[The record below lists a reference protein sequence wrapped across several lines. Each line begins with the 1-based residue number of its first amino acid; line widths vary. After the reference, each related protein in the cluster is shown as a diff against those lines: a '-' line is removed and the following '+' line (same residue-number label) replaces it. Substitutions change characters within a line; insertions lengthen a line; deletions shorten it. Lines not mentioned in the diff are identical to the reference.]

1 MSKVIIIT
9 GAGAGIGKACSNYFL
24 KENYKV
30 ALLGRNKNK
39 LNPENAKGK
48 NYLSIEC
55 DVSDYLNVQSV
66 FKEIIDK
73 WGRIDVLF
81 NNAGIGN
88 PANTIDLISK
98 ENWDSLINI
107 NLNGSFYC
115 AKEAFHYMKFQ
126 NPIGGRIINN
136 GSISAH
142 VPRPGSAPYTVSKH
156 AITGL
161 TKSISLDGRKYNI
174 VCSQIDIGNAGTE
187 MTKKMSKG
195 ILQANGDIVK
205 EPVIDV
211 NHIAK
216 AVYDISEL
224 PLNTNIQFMTI
235 MASSMPYIGRG

>member
-1 MSKVIIIT
+1 
-9 GAGAGIGKACSNYFL
+9 
-24 KENYKV
+24 
-30 ALLGRNKNK
+30 LLGRNKSK
-39 LNPENAKGK
+39 LKPENAKGK

-55 DVSDYLNVQSV
+55 DVSDYSNVQSV

-98 ENWDSLINI
+98 KDWDNLINI

-115 AKEAFHYMKFQ
+115 AKEAFHYMKSQ
-126 NPIGGRIINN
+126 SPKGGRIINN

-195 ILQANGDIVK
+195 IIQASGDIVR
-205 EPVIDV
+205 EPVINVD
-211 NHIAK
+211 HIAK
-216 AVYDISEL
+216 AVYDIAEL

>member
-1 MSKVIIIT
+1 MTKVIIVT

-24 KENYKV
+24 SKNYKV

-39 LNPENAKGK
+39 LNPEAAERK

-66 FKEIIDK
+66 FKKIIDK

-88 PANTIDLISK
+88 PSNTIDLISK
-98 ENWDSLINI
+98 ENWDNLINI

-115 AKEAFHYMKFQ
+115 AKEAFHYMKIQ

-174 VCSQIDIGNAGTE
+174 VCSQIDIGNAGTD
-187 MTKKMSKG
+187 MTKKMSRG
-195 ILQANGDIVK
+195 IMQASGDILK

-211 NHIAK
+211 DHVAK
-216 AVYDISEL
+216 AVYDIAEL

>member
-1 MSKVIIIT
+1 MTKVIIVT

-24 KENYKV
+24 SKNYKV

-39 LNPENAKGK
+39 LNPEAAERK

-55 DVSDYLNVQSV
+55 DVSDYFNVQSV
-66 FKEIIDK
+66 FKKIIDK

-88 PANTIDLISK
+88 PSNTIDLISK
-98 ENWDSLINI
+98 ENWDNLINI

-115 AKEAFHYMKFQ
+115 AKEAFHYMKIQ

-174 VCSQIDIGNAGTE
+174 VCSQIDIGNAGTD
-187 MTKKMSKG
+187 MTKKMSRG
-195 ILQANGDIVK
+195 IIQASGDILK

-211 NHIAK
+211 DHVAK
-216 AVYDISEL
+216 AVYDIAEL